1 MAARSEVAASF
12 PPGEE
17 FYVWKFPGSPKR
29 IHICL
34 DTVERLRREVV
45 EKAQAHGGQGAE
57 IGGLLLGSFS
67 RSGGEVEIRDYQ
79 TLPCENRP
87 EGRYALSTP
96 TDIERLEAAMAEKR
110 RGLRVVGSYRSHLR
124 DGLCL
129 DEQDLN
135 VCQIWFPDPAHV
147 FLVVKPARDGNCEAG
162 FFFWDHGEIQSAFSF
177 MEFPFDARVLRRA
190 GVPEPDTGEALA
202 VEETAR
208 RAAPPEAGRRRA
220 AGKWIAAAAILAAV
234 ILGAGYVHFRPAFTW
249 LDGWGSAARQDPA
262 LGLRVE
268 TRGGDLTV
276 SWNRGSREIRTARS
290 GVLQIAD
297 GDYPP
302 QEVRLDAAQLLNG
315 SILYAPRGGRVQF
328 RLDVEGESNA
338 SELVLA
344 IIRGREPAIPEQ
356 KAVVSASTPAGRSAE
371 WSDPAASTPGSSPT
385 PARPSRTFV
394 PPPLGGSGTAP
405 VRTFLL
411 DPPAVVAAA
420 PLASPGPAVLSQ
432 ARVLAPP
439 PPAPESKPAAA
450 PVDGSSPPAPRISN
464 YVPPRVLRREQPV
477 VPSVAY
483 RTIIV
488 RETRVEVLVS
498 IDRTGKVTD
507 AKIVSGPLPTI
518 VSAAVL
524 QAARRWTFEPARFG
538 GQPAPAE
545 TNIVFQFRPSGSP
558 R

>member
-1 MAARSEVAASF
+1 VAARSEVAASF

-34 DTVERLRREVV
+34 ETVERLRREVV

-67 RSGGEVEIRDYQ
+67 RSGTEVEIRDYQ
-79 TLPCENRP
+79 TLPCESRS

-96 TDIERLEAAMAEKR
+96 TDIERLEAAIAEKR
-110 RGLRVVGSYRSHLR
+110 RGLRVVGSFRSHLR
-124 DGLCL
+124 EGLCL

-135 VCQIWFPDPAHV
+135 VCQIWFADPAHV

-162 FFFWDHGEIQSAFSF
+162 FFFWDHGEIQAAFSF
-177 MEFPFDARVLRRA
+177 MEFPFDARLLRRA
-190 GVPEPDTGEALA
+190 RVPETNTREAPA
-202 VEETAR
+202 GAETAS
-208 RAAPPEAGRRRA
+208 AAVPPKAGRRRA
-220 AGKWIAAAAILAAV
+220 AGRWIAAAAILAAV
-234 ILGAGYVHFRPAFTW
+234 LLGAGYTHFRQGFTW
-249 LDGWGSAARQDPA
+249 PGGWRSPARQDSA

-276 SWNRGSREIRTARS
+276 SWNRNSREIRAARS

-328 RLDVEGESNA
+328 RLDVEGESSA

-344 IIRGREPAIPEQ
+344 IIRGREPASPEQ
-356 KAVVSASTPAGRSAE
+356 EAVVRVSTPAGRSAE
-371 WSDPAASTPGSSPT
+371 WSGPAASTPESSPA

-394 PPPLGGSGTAP
+394 PPPLGGAGETPA
-405 VRTFLL
+405 RAFAI
-411 DPPAVVAAA
+411 DPPAVEAAAA
-420 PLASPGPAVLSQ
+420 PLASPGPAMLSQ
-432 ARVLAPP
+432 ARLPEPP

-450 PVDGSSPPAPRISN
+450 PAAGINPPPRISN
-464 YVPPRVLRREQPV
+464 YVPPRVLRREQPA

-498 IDRTGKVTD
+498 IDRTGKVTG

-524 QAARRWTFEPARFG
+524 EAARRWTFEPARFG